1 MADRNVDFLLIGGG
15 LAAGNCARWLRRS
28 GADGSI
34 LLVGREPDL
43 PYDRPPLSK
52 GYLKGTDSRAD
63 ALFQTADWYAEQQ
76 IEVLTR
82 TSAMKLDL
90 SERTVKLSNKEEV
103 GFGKAL
109 IATGA
114 NVRRLNVDGSE
125 LEGIHYLRTFGNS
138 DAIREDAAGK
148 RVVLIGGSYIASEVA
163 ATLTELGSQCTMV
176 MLEERALIR
185 TFGREAASYFHD
197 LLAGHGITL
206 HGEDELERFE
216 GADGRV
222 TKVVTKNGREIAAD
236 AVVIGAGVNPDV
248 MLARSAGLELGE
260 SGGVRVDSRLETGT
274 PGVYAAGDMAEYES
288 VVHGGR
294 PHPRRALGRRLQPRQ
309 DVALNMLGKDVAHDV
324 VPYFFSDLSDW
335 AAIEYVGPAYDWDRE
350 VIRGSARRRRLLRLL
365 PARRA
370 ASPARC
376 RWAAP
381 RTSSTPGGSSP
392 STPRSATAPTRSA
405 TSPRTSRLCSAP
417 VCGAPTRA
425 ENLDCGAR
433 TRTLITS
440 SRGWRLAIRRPRTRG

>member
-52 GYLKGTDSRAD
+52 SYLQGKDSRED

-90 SERTVKLSNKEEV
+90 SQRTVKLSNKEEV

-109 IATGA
+109 VATGA
-114 NVRRLNVDGSE
+114 NVRRLNVDGAE

-138 DAIREDAAGK
+138 DAIRQDAAGK

-163 ATLTELGSQCTMV
+163 ATLTELGGQCTMV

-185 TFGREAASYFHD
+185 SFGREAAGYFHD

-222 TKVVTKNGREIAAD
+222 TTVVTKNGREIPAD

-248 MLARSAGLELGE
+248 MLARSAGLELGDT
-260 SGGVRVDSRLETGT
+260 GGVRVNSRLESGT
-274 PGVYAAGDMAEYES
+274 PGIYAAGDMAEYES

-294 PHPRRALGRRLQPRQ
+294 RIRVEHW
-309 DVALNMLGKDVAHDV
+309 DVAFNQGKTAALNMLGKDVAHDV
-324 VPYFFSDLSDW
+324 VPYFFSDLADW

-350 VIRGSARRRRLLRLL
+350 VIRGSVDDGAFSVFYLRDGRVQGALSVGRAEDLQHARRFIAEHTEIGDAGALGDL
-365 PARRA
+365 
-370 ASPARC
+370 
-376 RWAAP
+376 
-381 RTSSTPGGSSP
+381 STDLE
-392 STPRSATAPTRSA
+392 T
-405 TSPRTSRLCSAP
+405 
-417 VCGAPTRA
+417 V
-425 ENLDCGAR
+425 
-433 TRTLITS
+433 
-440 SRGWRLAIRRPRTRG
+440 

>member
-1 MADRNVDFLLIGGG
+1 MADRTVDFLLIGGG

-52 GYLKGTDSRAD
+52 GYLRGTETRDD

-76 IEVLTR
+76 IEALTR

-90 SERTVKLSNKEEV
+90 ASRTVTLSNKEQV

-114 NVRRLNVDGSE
+114 NVRRLNVPGAE

-163 ATLTELGSQCTMV
+163 ATLTELGSDCTMV

-185 TFGREAASYFHD
+185 SFGREAAGYFHD

-222 TKVVTKNGREIAAD
+222 TNVVTKNGREIPAD

-248 MLARSAGLELGE
+248 MLARGAGLELGE
-260 SGGVRVDSRLETGT
+260 SGGVRVNSRLETGT
-274 PGVYAAGDMAEYES
+274 PGVFAAGDMAEYES

-294 PHPRRALGRRLQPRQ
+294 HIRVEHWDVAFTHGKT
-309 DVALNMLGKDVAHDV
+309 VALNMLGKDVAHDV

-350 VIRGSARRRRLLRLL
+350 VIRGSLDDGAFSVFYLHDGRVAGALSVGRSEDLQHARRFI
-365 PARRA
+365 AEHTAIGDRA
-370 ASPARC
+370 DALGDL
-376 RWAAP
+376 
-381 RTSSTPGGSSP
+381 STD
-392 STPRSATAPTRSA
+392 
-405 TSPRTSRLCSAP
+405 L
-417 VCGAPTRA
+417 
-425 ENLDCGAR
+425 E
-433 TRTLITS
+433 TL
-440 SRGWRLAIRRPRTRG
+440 

>member
-1 MADRNVDFLLIGGG
+1 MADRDVDFVLIGGG

-52 GYLKGTDSRAD
+52 GYLKGTDTRSD

-90 SERTVKLSNKEEV
+90 GERTVRLSNKEEV
-103 GFGKAL
+103 RFGQAL
-109 IATGA
+109 VATGA
-114 NVRRLNVDGSE
+114 NVRRLNVPGSE

-138 DAIREDAAGK
+138 DAIRADAAGK

-163 ATLTELGSQCTMV
+163 ATLTELGSACTMV

-185 TFGREAASYFHD
+185 SFGREAATYFHD
-197 LLAGHGITL
+197 LLGGHGIIL
-206 HGEDELERFE
+206 HGEDELDRFE
-216 GADGRV
+216 GAGGRL
-222 TKVVTKNGREIAAD
+222 TTVVTKSGREIPAD

-248 MLARSAGLELGE
+248 MLARSAGLDLGE
-260 SGGVRVDSRLETGT
+260 TGGIRVDSHLESAT
-274 PGVYAAGDMAEYES
+274 PGVYAAGDVAEYES

-294 PHPRRALGRRLQPRQ
+294 HIRVEHW
-309 DVALNMLGKDVAHDV
+309 DVAFNHGKTAALNMLGKGIDHDV

-335 AAIEYVGPAYDWDRE
+335 AAIEYVGPAYHWDRE
-350 VIRGSARRRRLLRLL
+350 VIRGSVDDGAFSVFYLRDGRVAGALSVGRSEDLQSARRFI
-365 PARRA
+365 AEGTEIGDRA
-370 ASPARC
+370 AALGDL
-376 RWAAP
+376 
-381 RTSSTPGGSSP
+381 STD
-392 STPRSATAPTRSA
+392 
-405 TSPRTSRLCSAP
+405 L
-417 VCGAPTRA
+417 
-425 ENLDCGAR
+425 E
-433 TRTLITS
+433 TL
-440 SRGWRLAIRRPRTRG
+440 